1 MSHVAVAL
9 AWVLL
14 LGGIF
19 GCMAHLND
27 TSTNGGLPMVWPAAA
42 PTCPKLANP
51 CDRVNC
57 NRPNT
62 RSIA

>member
-1 MSHVAVAL
+1 MSHFAVAL

-27 TSTNGGLPMVWPAAA
+27 QATNGGLPLVHAAQ
-42 PTCPKLANP
+42 PLCPSLPNP
-51 CDRVNC
+51 CDRVDC
-57 NRPNT
+57 KRPNT
-62 RSIA
+62 KDIS